1 MWSVACE
8 EYPAVRSRLEA
19 LLSFVAAQHSTDGV
33 ALLLG
38 VVQNGERMCLFVR
51 VRWCDLVSLANVSM
65 HVILSVAMVADDA
78 HRGCDEAGESVP
90 PEVEHD
96 SQLAEG
102 GGHVST
108 AAFRGGLCLC
118 VPGTSYRNS
127 VRNVWSVTG
136 DLQQFFFFF

>member
-1 MWSVACE
+1 
-8 EYPAVRSRLEA
+8 
-19 LLSFVAAQHSTDGV
+19 
-33 ALLLG
+33 
-38 VVQNGERMCLFVR
+38 MCLFVR

-108 AAFRGGLCLC
+108 AAFRGDLCLC

-127 VRNVWSVTG
+127 VRNVWSVPG
-136 DLQQFFFFF
+136 DSQQFFFFFMVDRVLSTGMSIGVKSGGDHHRQHEECTFGRDGFETPLKSQPH